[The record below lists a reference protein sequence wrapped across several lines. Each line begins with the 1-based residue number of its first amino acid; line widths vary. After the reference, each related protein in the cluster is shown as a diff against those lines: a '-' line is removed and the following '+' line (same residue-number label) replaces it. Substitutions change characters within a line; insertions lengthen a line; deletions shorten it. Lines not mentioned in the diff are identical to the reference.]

1 MRALDVA
8 NNALGDDKDNLGLL
22 IKSMRIFS
30 EMKGVELAAKL
41 GISRQELSQIE
52 KNKIPVSPKRAK
64 EIADAMGVRF
74 DSFVNYATKAYLKR
88 QGIEVEELKIKFKR
102 PLVEQMAAS

>member
-8 NNALGDDKDNLGLL
+8 NNILGEDRDNLGLL

-30 EMKGVELAAKL
+30 EMKGVELAEKL
-41 GISRQELSQIE
+41 GITSRKLSKIE

-88 QGIEVEELKIKFKR
+88 QGIEVEELIIKFKK
-102 PLVEQMAAS
+102 MS